1 MKQGKKKTGHDEP
14 EDRGPTGQGTGGET
28 SDNRPG
34 VDAIRVLQLVT
45 GGVALIILIWFVL
58 HSVLKVI

>member
-1 MKQGKKKTGHDEP
+1 MKQGKKKAGRDEP
-14 EDRGPTGQGTGGET
+14 EDQVPGGQGAGGET

-45 GGVALIILIWFVL
+45 GGVAFIILVWFVL
-58 HSVLKVI
+58 HSILKVI